1 VSESDN
7 EGSESK
13 ESSGN
18 ESDNDGSASE
28 SEVKMKTRVIERYHM
43 PVVTSTPNSIL
54 SYINWVFIL
63 NLWIDLC
70 RSLLSSMVIPTLNI
84 CKGII
89 IPDIYCQCHHS
100 APLKNMNQL

>member
-1 VSESDN
+1 MWLTSDIADLGFNLFDNLDEDSDSERKKENVSESDN

-63 NLWIDLC
+63 NLWID
-70 RSLLSSMVIPTLNI
+70 
-84 CKGII
+84 
-89 IPDIYCQCHHS
+89 
-100 APLKNMNQL
+100 